1 MADVVALHDRQHHGE
16 IGPFHVRQMDGQ
28 QVLHA
33 ALENLRNR
41 KAPVGHGLSAGQ
53 FHRRFQQQGQIP
65 CAADGFREPRR
76 VFLILKDMAG
86 VDADL
91 PFRVVVRHPLPHGV
105 GRSRRQQWNVFE
117 PWRVLGRKAFEAS
130 FSQRI

>member
-1 MADVVALHDRQHHGE
+1 MAYVVALHDRQRHGE
-16 IGPFHVRQMDGQ
+16 IGSFHVRQMDGQ
-28 QVLHA
+28 QVLHT
-33 ALENLRNR
+33 ALKNLRNR
-41 KAPVGHGLSAGQ
+41 KAPIGHGLSASQ
-53 FHRRFQQQGQIP
+53 FHCCFQQQWQIP
-65 CAADGFREPRR
+65 RAAYGFREPRR

-105 GRSRRQQWNVFE
+105 GRSRRQQRNVFE
-117 PWRVLGRKAFEAS
+117 PWRVLGRKAFEAP